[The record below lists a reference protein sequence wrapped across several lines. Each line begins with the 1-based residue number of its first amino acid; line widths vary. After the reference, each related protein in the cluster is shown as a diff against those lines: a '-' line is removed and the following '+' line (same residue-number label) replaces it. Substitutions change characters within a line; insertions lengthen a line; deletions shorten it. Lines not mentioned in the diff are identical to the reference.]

1 MKPPAHSR
9 RGLLLW
15 RVINTLPLR
24 PARPP
29 RVTGTLLVRMETIIE
44 PQKGCSVSK
53 TQIIFLAAVVI
64 LAGAFFFG
72 RQSGWFGAA
81 RHEPVAIPSGQ
92 SYVEATVV
100 GAYDGVVLAER
111 TATATTTDAKG
122 NTLQKKLEIL
132 TDEKTVFAKIT
143 SSGPVTISWK
153 EISEGDVIWVYNRT
167 RTLEET
173 LTEPTDP
180 RLTIPFEEMMKNP
193 RERIAAEYLVVVSG
207 KNK

>member
-111 TATATTTDAKG
+111 TAVTDAKG
-122 NTLQKKLEIL
+122 NTLPKKLEIL

-143 SSGPVTISWK
+143 SSGPVKISWK
-153 EISEGDVIWVYNRT
+153 EIAEGDVIWVYQRV
-167 RTLEET
+167 RSLEET
-173 LTEPTDP
+173 LAELADP
-180 RLTIPFEEMMKNP
+180 ALVIPLEDMLKNP
-193 RERIAAEYLVVVSG
+193 RERIIVGYIVVVSG